1 MYKQHDGYDK
11 FRVRDDDGHTKTSGK
26 ATYNEDGSLQRLDL
40 IHPRG
45 NGIHDHEVI
54 KQLEDGD
61 YWHRY
66 FPDHPDHKKS

>member
-26 ATYNEDGSLQRLDL
+26 AIYNEDGSLHRLDL

-54 KQLEDGD
+54 KQLDDGD
-61 YWHRY
+61 YWYHY
-66 FPDHPDHKKS
+66 FSDHPDHKKS